1 MKEVVFV
8 SAVRTAVGRY
18 SLANEIVHKM
28 VTNFRNSP
36 PAGEESFRETT
47 LSSEEA
53 AAGVHPVDGSKDGD
67 APIMEHIVIT
77 SQYDSKSRKKL
88 VKYLGG
94 TKE

>member
-36 PAGEESFRETT
+36 PAGEESFR
-47 LSSEEA
+47 
-53 AAGVHPVDGSKDGD
+53 
-67 APIMEHIVIT
+67 
-77 SQYDSKSRKKL
+77 
-88 VKYLGG
+88 
-94 TKE
+94 